1 MSSIRNELDD
11 HPVHYYSADQR
22 TSLVQEWRDI
32 VRSSHLLYSLVW
44 RDLTVRYK
52 RSFIGWFWTM
62 LHPLM
67 LTVIL
72 VIVFSEVFRYT
83 VPHYEVYVLSALL
96 PWSFTSQTTVTSM
109 AAIQWNGALMK
120 RVRVP
125 KSIFALSITIAGLV
139 NLAFA
144 YVPLLG
150 IMLLRG
156 APIRPSILFLPVSV
170 LILAVFTFG
179 LSLALSAIA
188 VYFLDLREMYAVA
201 LTALMYLT
209 PIIYPASIVPDRFR
223 LFLTLNP
230 FVYMINIVR
239 TPVFEG
245 TLPSNH
251 NLVIAAGLAVVSLI
265 GGWLIFRRLSRGF
278 YPYL

>member
-1 MSSIRNELDD
+1 MAKRESSGG
-11 HPVHYYSADQR
+11 PVLHYAAGQR
-22 TSLVQEWRDI
+22 TRLTQEWRD
-32 VRSSHLLYSLVW
+32 VVHNSHLLYSLVW

-72 VIVFSEVFRYT
+72 VIVFSEIFRFT

-96 PWSFTSQTTVTSM
+96 PWTFISQTTVTSM
-109 AAIQWNGALMK
+109 AAIGWNGAMMK

-125 KSIFALSITIAGLV
+125 KSIFTLSITLAGLV

-144 YVPLLG
+144 YLPLFL
-150 IMLLRG
+150 IMLIRG
-156 APIRPSILFLPVSV
+156 APIRPAILFLPVSI
-170 LILAVFTFG
+170 LIMAVFTFG
-179 LSLALSAIA
+179 FSLALSAVA

-209 PIIYPASIVPDRFR
+209 PIIYPESIVPDRYR
-223 LFLTLNP
+223 PFLIANP
-230 FVYMINIVR
+230 FTYMIKIVR

-245 TLPSNH
+245 TLPAFRT
-251 NLVIAAGLAVVSLI
+251 LAIASGLAVGSLI
-265 GGWLIFRRLSRGF
+265 AGWMIFRRLSRGF

>member
-1 MSSIRNELDD
+1 VSALRDSSGG
-11 HPVHYYSADQR
+11 PVLHYAAGQR
-22 TSLVQEWRDI
+22 TRLAQEWRDI
-32 VRSSHLLYSLVW
+32 MHNGHLLYSLVW

-62 LHPLM
+62 LHPLL

-72 VIVFSEVFRYT
+72 VIVFSEIFRFT

-96 PWSFTSQTTVTSM
+96 PWTFISQTTVTSM
-109 AAIQWNGALMK
+109 AAIGWNGAMMK

-125 KSIFALSITIAGLV
+125 KSIFTLSITIAGLV

-144 YVPLLG
+144 YVPLLL
-150 IMLLRG
+150 IMLVRG

-170 LILAVFTFG
+170 LIMAVFTFG
-179 LSLALSAIA
+179 FSLALSAVA

-209 PIIYPASIVPDRFR
+209 PIIYPESIIPKRYQP
-223 LFLTLNP
+223 FLVANP
-230 FVYMINIVR
+230 FTYMINIVR
-239 TPVFEG
+239 TPVFDG
-245 TLPSNH
+245 TLPAFRT
-251 NLVIAAGLAVVSLI
+251 LAIASGLAVGSLI
-265 GGWLIFRRLSRGF
+265 VGWMTFRRLSRGF

>member
-1 MSSIRNELDD
+1 MTAIAGDRE
-11 HPVHYYSADQR
+11 HPVHHYTAEQR
-22 TSLVQEWRDI
+22 TRLVDEWRDI
-32 VRSSHLLYSLVW
+32 ARGGHLLYVLVW

-62 LHPLM
+62 LHPLL

-72 VIVFSEVFRYT
+72 MVVFSEVFR
-83 VPHYEVYVLSALL
+83 VAVRHYEVYVLSGLL
-96 PWSFTSQTTVTSM
+96 PWTFAAQTTVSSM
-109 AAIQWNGALMK
+109 AAMGWNGALMK

-125 KSIFALSITIAGLV
+125 KSIFTLSVTIAGIV
-139 NLAFA
+139 NLILA
-144 YVPLLG
+144 YVPLFA
-150 IMLLRG
+150 IMIVRG
-156 APIRPSILFLPVSV
+156 VPIRPAIAFLPVSL

-209 PIIYPASIVPDRFR
+209 PIIYPASIIPARFQP
-223 LFLTLNP
+223 FLTFNP
-230 FVYMINIVR
+230 FAHMIGIVR
-239 TPVFEG
+239 APVFDG
-245 TLPSNH
+245 VLPTGQALAITIS
-251 NLVIAAGLAVVSLI
+251 LAAVSLI
-265 GGWLIFRRLSRGF
+265 LGWTIFRRLSRGF

>member
-1 MSSIRNELDD
+1 MSITRELDE
-11 HPVHYYSADQR
+11 HPVHRYSAGQR
-22 TSLVQEWRDI
+22 TRLGQEWRDV
-32 VRSSHLLYSLVW
+32 VRGGHLLYSLVW

-52 RSFIGWFWTM
+52 RSFLGWFWTM

-72 VIVFSEVFRYT
+72 VIVFSEMFRYT

-96 PWSFTSQTTVTSM
+96 PWSFVSQTTVTSM
-109 AAIQWNGALMK
+109 AAISWNGALMK

-125 KSIFALSITIAGLV
+125 KSIFTLSITLAGLV

-144 YVPLLG
+144 YVPLLA

-156 APIRPSILFLPVSV
+156 APIRPAILFLPVSV
-170 LILAVFTFG
+170 MILGTFTFG

-188 VYFLDLREMYAVA
+188 VYFLDLREMYSVA

-209 PIIYPASIVPDRFR
+209 PIIYPASIVPERFR
-223 LFLTLNP
+223 LFFALNP
-230 FVYMINIVR
+230 FVYMIDVVR
-239 TPVFEG
+239 TPVFDG

-251 NLVIAAGLAVVSLI
+251 TLAIATALAVVSLI
-265 GGWLIFRRLSRGF
+265 AGWEIFRRLSRGF